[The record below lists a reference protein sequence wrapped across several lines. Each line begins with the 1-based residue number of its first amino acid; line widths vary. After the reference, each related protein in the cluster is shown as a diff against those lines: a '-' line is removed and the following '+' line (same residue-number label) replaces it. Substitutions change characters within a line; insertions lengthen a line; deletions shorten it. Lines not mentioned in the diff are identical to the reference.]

1 METPAGSESMA
12 WMKRNCQ
19 GTRETRHSL
28 CECRVRKPKG
38 PSTSKRKLWRESD
51 LLIVLGAWE
60 SHVHGEATGQNEF
73 SARKHKLHK
82 QR

>member
-1 METPAGSESMA
+1 MVFT
-12 WMKRNCQ
+12 KR
-19 GTRETRHSL
+19 
-28 CECRVRKPKG
+28 RVRKPKG

-51 LLIVLGAWE
+51 LLVVLGAWE
-60 SHVHGEATGQNEF
+60 SHVHGEATGQNKL

>member
-12 WMKRNCQ
+12 WMKRNCH
-19 GTRETRHSL
+19 GTREARHGL
-28 CECRVRKPKG
+28 CENRVRKPKG
-38 PSTSKRKLWRESD
+38 LSTSERKLWRESD
-51 LLIVLGAWE
+51 LLVVLGAWE
-60 SHVHGEATGQNEF
+60 SHVHGEAAGQNEF